1 MHTTTDAL
9 HIVTMLCYNEDNI
22 SSENLP
28 TSSDLRESLSD
39 KQESRILEERCKL
52 SRCTIIQYLSLHS
65 HEKITE
71 MLV

>member
-1 MHTTTDAL
+1 MVHTTTDAL

-39 KQESRILEERCKL
+39 KQESRILEEHNVNYQDAQLFSIFLRIL
-52 SRCTIIQYLSLHS
+52 MRR
-65 HEKITE
+65 
-71 MLV
+71 